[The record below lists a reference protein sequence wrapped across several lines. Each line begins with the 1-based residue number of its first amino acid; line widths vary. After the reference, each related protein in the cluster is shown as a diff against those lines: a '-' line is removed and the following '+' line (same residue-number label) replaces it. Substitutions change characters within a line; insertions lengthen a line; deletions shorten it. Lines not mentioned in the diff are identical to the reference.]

1 MATTDREFASSLSRG
16 RLLAE
21 AESATCNNCPDTTV
35 ATPQPQEIGTRAAT
49 DGRANGGLSA
59 WIRAIR
65 PEQWLK
71 NGFVLSPLLF
81 SGRALEWDAQ
91 WRAGLAF
98 AAFCAVASAVY
109 LMNDVVDREAD
120 RLHPRKARRPVA
132 AGAISPAAALIVASV
147 IATAGVALGFLANT
161 GVAIVLLSYLVL
173 NVAYGTWLKNVVIVD
188 VFAIAAF
195 FIMRLV
201 AGAISVNVKPS
212 IWLLLCGG
220 LLALYL
226 GFAKRRHELMLLG
239 TGSRSHR
246 AVLASYSTTFL
257 DQLSVVLL
265 SVTVVAYIMYTLES
279 ETAQIVGS
287 EMLAYSTAFVLYGV
301 LRYLYLVHR
310 NEGGDP
316 TETLLTDRSLGM
328 AVVLWGAYCGAIIY
342 LAR

>member
-1 MATTDREFASSLSRG
+1 
-16 RLLAE
+16 
-21 AESATCNNCPDTTV
+21 V
-35 ATPQPQEIGTRAAT
+35 ATEQRHELGTARAHT
-49 DGRANGGLSA
+49 DTPPTSGIAAWVRAF
-59 WIRAIR
+59 R

-91 WRAGLAF
+91 WRAALAF
-98 AAFCAVASAVY
+98 VAFCAVASAVY

-120 RLHPRKARRPVA
+120 RRHPRKARRPVA
-132 AGAISPAAALIVASV
+132 SGLISPSAALLVASV
-147 IATAGVALGFLANT
+147 VAVLGVAAGSFADM

-173 NVAYGTWLKNVVIVD
+173 NVLYGIWLKNVVIVD

-201 AGAISVNVKPS
+201 AGAIAVNVKPS

-226 GFAKRRHELMLLG
+226 GFAKRRHELVLLG
-239 TGSRSHR
+239 GGSGSHR
-246 AVLASYSTTFL
+246 AVLANYSTTFL

-265 SVTVVAYIMYTLES
+265 SVTVVSYIMYTLES
-279 ETAQIVGS
+279 ETARIVGT
-287 EMLAYSTAFVLYGV
+287 ETLAYSTAFVLYGV

-316 TETLLTDRSLGM
+316 TETLLTDRSLVA
-328 AVVLWGAYCGAIIY
+328 AVVLWGAYCGAVIY